1 MIIHVLSN
9 PLSVV
14 RFVGNRND
22 IVIVNSKFIGQS
34 FERKHRIS
42 PIIASRYR
50 AFFIYLYFILKSK
63 LSKEI
68 RFHIYHEG
76 NNYFFDL
83 LWLLLSPVVYRTEY
97 YGTDAFRE
105 ITDGHIKGS
114 VYYRIITLL
123 KLQNHFE
130 YFRSFDD
137 IGRPDTIWFRVKDD
151 FVKQSFKPRE
161 IATPKRATVSKSA
174 IILIGKD
181 IVSDILL
188 CKIIDNIIERLADLG
203 FFIAVKNHPNPAF
216 QLSYKIQN
224 VRRGEVIYLNPL
236 NPAEDYADEYRF
248 ALGFG
253 STGIL
258 SFENSVSLYY
268 LLPKSVEVDERIK
281 EQKKERI
288 QHLENV
294 AKNFKTC
301 VAFPASIED
310 LKKNLCD

>member
-1 MIIHVLSN
+1 M
-9 PLSVV
+9 
-14 RFVGNRND
+14 
-22 IVIVNSKFIGQS
+22 
-34 FERKHRIS
+34 
-42 PIIASRYR
+42 
-50 AFFIYLYFILKSK
+50 
-63 LSKEI
+63 
-68 RFHIYHEG
+68 
-76 NNYFFDL
+76 
-83 LWLLLSPVVYRTEY
+83 WLLLLPVVYRTEY
-97 YGTDAFRE
+97 YGTDAYRK

-137 IGRPDTIWFRVKDD
+137 MGRPDIIWFRVKDD

-161 IATPKRATVSKSA
+161 FTAPKRATVSKSA

-188 CKIIDNIIERLADLG
+188 CKIIDNIIELLADLG

-216 QLSYKIQN
+216 QLSYEIQKATL
-224 VRRGEVIYLNPL
+224 GEVIHLDPL
-236 NPAEDYADEYRF
+236 SPAEDYASEYSF

-258 SFENSVSLYY
+258 SFENSISLYY

-281 EQKKERI
+281 ERI
-288 QHLENV
+288 QHLQNV

-301 VAFPASIED
+301 VAFPVSIED
-310 LKKNLCD
+310 MEKKLCD